1 MEDEKTLIVREN
13 LQNYLKDLR
22 SQAENENETKSCN
35 LGEAIFVEPRKGFY
49 NGEYVDRLVVFLR
62 GTGCMLAK
70 ETGGCTFCGFY
81 NATNYGKKVMDEDYM
96 NQIKSVINDKTV
108 EFQKY
113 PTICLYNDGSL
124 LREDEIS
131 FTALL
136 EIFGMLDQIDT
147 VKKIVIESR
156 ICDITEEKLEQIREV
171 TKKEFEIAVG
181 FESANP
187 AIRDLC
193 INKSY
198 SNESFEEVLRIAPIY
213 KVSIIPLLIVKPPFL
228 TEAEAIEDYINS
240 LQYLEQFHVKRIDM
254 ELASVEK
261 NTLVYDMWKNNMYQT
276 PKLWSVI
283 EILKRRE
290 QLGMKTPIYV
300 SPDNYS
306 VTALAH
312 TSNCD
317 DCNALIVLLFEKF
330 NRYGN
335 VSVFNEVHCHCK
347 EDWLGLLEEKE
358 TKPLV
363 ERVDFVLNKLNTI
376 KAEKEGKYYE
386 DGFTL
391 NGTLAY

>member
-1 MEDEKTLIVREN
+1 MDDEKTLKVREN
-13 LQNYLKDLR
+13 LQDYLIGLR
-22 SQAENENETKSCN
+22 NMAEHENDTKSCN
-35 LGEAIFVEPRKGFY
+35 LGEVIFVEPRKGFY

-81 NATNYGKKVMDEDYM
+81 NATNYGKKVLDEDYI
-96 NQIKSVINDKTV
+96 NQIKSVINDQSIQ
-108 EFQKY
+108 FQKY

-131 FTALL
+131 LNALL
-136 EIFGMLDQIDT
+136 EIFKRLDNIDT
-147 VKKIVIESR
+147 VKKIVIEAR
-156 ICDITEEKLEQIREV
+156 ICDITEEKLKSIRKV

-187 AIRDLC
+187 TIRDLC
-193 INKSY
+193 INKRY
-198 SNESFEEVLRIAPIY
+198 SNESFEEVLRIAKTY
-213 KVSIIPLLIVKPPFL
+213 SVSIIPLLIVKPPFL
-228 TEAEAIEDYINS
+228 TETEAIDDYINS
-240 LQYLEQFHVKRIDM
+240 LKYLEQFNVKRIDM

-261 NTLVYDMWKNNMYQT
+261 HTLVYDMWVNHMYQT

-317 DCNALIVLLFEKF
+317 DCNHKIVQLFEEF
-330 NRYGN
+330 NRYGKA
-335 VSVFNEVHCHCK
+335 SIFDDVHCHCK
-347 EDWLGLLEEKE
+347 EEWLELLKEKE
-358 TKPLV
+358 TKSLV
-363 ERVDFVLNKLNTI
+363 ERVGYVLEKLNKI
-376 KAEKEGKYYE
+376 DIEKEGKNNE
-386 DGFTL
+386 NGFAL
-391 NGTLAY
+391 NGTLAN